1 MAGAVSPGWQALVG
15 SRVVL
20 RLRTD
25 AGGFRDVL
33 GDLLAADGGRLL
45 VRTRRGE
52 VSVAAA
58 DVVAGKP
65 VPPPPT
71 RAAPPHLAL
80 SSLGLQ
86 AVLAR
91 HWVAPETERLGGWL
105 LRAAGGFTNRA
116 NSVLP
121 LGPPERAPAD
131 AVAAVVAW
139 YEARGLPPCAAAP
152 EPRHD
157 DPDADVLAGAAAAFA
172 AAGFRPLAGA
182 GADVLVA
189 PTAALRSP
197 GLTPPDGLRV
207 VLLDEPDAA
216 WRARYHYRGQ
226 PLAEPGLALLRSAPR
241 RVFAA
246 VLSGGDGTG
255 TGTGTGTGEETIAV
269 ARCSVASAWAGVTA
283 VEVAPEHR
291 RRGLARLLLAACAE
305 WAWREG
311 AGSTYVQVGETND
324 AAKRLY
330 LGAGFEPHHSYAY
343 LRPA

>member
-1 MAGAVSPGWQALVG
+1 MAGAVPPGWQALVG

-20 RLRTD
+20 RLRTGS
-25 AGGFRDVL
+25 GGFRDVL
-33 GDLLAADGGRLL
+33 GDLLAADDGRLR
-45 VRTRRGE
+45 VRTRRGAVE
-52 VSVAAA
+52 VAAA

-71 RAAPPHLAL
+71 RAAPPHLAP
-80 SSLGLQ
+80 SVLGLQ
-86 AVLAR
+86 SVLAR
-91 HWVAPETERLGGWL
+91 HWVAPETGSLGGWL

-116 NSVLP
+116 NSVLA
-121 LGPPERAPAD
+121 LGPPDRPAPD

-152 EPRHD
+152 SPRPD
-157 DPDADVLAGAAAAFA
+157 DADADVLADAAAAFA

-189 PTAALRSP
+189 PTAALRLP
-197 GLTPPDGLRV
+197 GLAPPDGLRV
-207 VLLDEPDAA
+207 VLLDEPDDA
-216 WRARYHYRGQ
+216 WLAGYHYRGQ
-226 PLAEPGLALLRSAPR
+226 PMTAAGLGLLRSAPR

-246 VLSGGDGTG
+246 VRTDGDVGG
-255 TGTGTGTGEETIAV
+255 ETVAV
-269 ARCSVASAWAGVTA
+269 ARCSVASAWAGLTA

-311 AGSTYVQVGETND
+311 AGSTFLQVGEGND
-324 AAKRLY
+324 AAMRLY
-330 LGAGFEPHHSYAY
+330 LSAGFEPHHSYGY
-343 LRPA
+343 LRLPAAAAAP

>member
-1 MAGAVSPGWQALVG
+1 
-15 SRVVL
+15 VL
-20 RLRTD
+20 RLR
-25 AGGFRDVL
+25 AGDGAFRDVL
-33 GDLLAADGGRLL
+33 GDLLAADGGRLR

-52 VSVAAA
+52 VEVAAA

-80 SSLGLQ
+80 STLGLQ
-86 AVLAR
+86 TVMAR
-91 HWVAPETERLGGWL
+91 HWVAPDTERLGGWL

-116 NSVLP
+116 NSVLA
-121 LGPPERAPAD
+121 LGPPDRSVAD

-139 YEARGLPPCAAAP
+139 YDARGLPPCAAAP
-152 EPRHD
+152 QPGHDEPD
-157 DPDADVLAGAAAAFA
+157 EPDAGVLADAAAAFA

-189 PTAALRSP
+189 PTAVLRSP
-197 GLTPPDGLRV
+197 GLAPPDGLRV
-207 VLLDEPDAA
+207 VLLDEPDDA
-216 WRARYHYRGQ
+216 WLARYHYRGQ
-226 PLAEPGLALLRSAPR
+226 PLAASGLALLRSAPR
-241 RVFAA
+241 QVFAA
-246 VLSGGDGTG
+246 VRD
-255 TGTGTGTGEETIAV
+255 GEETVAV

-283 VEVAPEHR
+283 VEVGPEHR
-291 RRGLARLLLAACAE
+291 RRGLARLLLAAGAE

-343 LRPA
+343 LRPPPLPER

>member
-25 AGGFRDVL
+25 TGGFRDVL
-33 GDLLAADGGRLL
+33 GDLLAADDGRLR

-52 VSVAAA
+52 VTVAAA

-71 RAAPPHLAL
+71 RAAPPHLAP
-80 SSLGLQ
+80 STLGLQ
-86 AVLAR
+86 TVLAR

-116 NSVLP
+116 NSVLA
-121 LGPPERAPAD
+121 LGPPDRPPAD
-131 AVAAVVAW
+131 AVAAVAAW

-172 AAGFRPLAGA
+172 AAGFRPLEGA

-189 PTAALRSP
+189 PTAALLSP
-197 GLTPPDGLRV
+197 GLAPPDGLRV
-207 VLLDEPDAA
+207 VLLDEPDDA
-216 WRARYHYRGQ
+216 WLARYHYRGQ

-241 RVFAA
+241 QVFAA
-246 VLSGGDGTG
+246 VLAGDEDGTG
-255 TGTGTGTGEETIAV
+255 DGGETVAV
-269 ARCSVASAWAGVTA
+269 ARCSVASAWAGLTA
-283 VEVAPEHR
+283 VEVAPGHR
-291 RRGLARLLLAACAE
+291 RRGLARLLLAACAQ

-324 AAKRLY
+324 AAKQLY
-330 LGAGFEPHHSYAY
+330 LGAGFEPHHGYAY
-343 LRPA
+343 LRRPA

>member
-1 MAGAVSPGWQALVG
+1 MAGAVPPGWQTLVG

-20 RLRTD
+20 RLRTE

-33 GDLLAADGGRLL
+33 GDLLAADDGRLR

-52 VSVAAA
+52 VEVAAA

-80 SSLGLQ
+80 STLGLQ

-91 HWVAPETERLGGWL
+91 HWVAPDTERLGGWL

-116 NSVLP
+116 NSALA
-121 LGPPERAPAD
+121 LGPPDRPPAE

-157 DPDADVLAGAAAAFA
+157 DPDAGVLSDAAAAFA

-197 GLTPPDGLRV
+197 GLAPPDGLRV
-207 VLLDEPDAA
+207 VLLDAPDAA
-216 WRARYHYRGQ
+216 WLARYHYRGQ
-226 PLAEPGLALLRSAPR
+226 PLAEPGIELLSSAPR
-241 RVFAA
+241 QAFAA
-246 VLSGGDGTG
+246 VRAGEGPA
-255 TGTGTGTGEETIAV
+255 EETVAV
-269 ARCSVASAWAGVTA
+269 ARWSVASAWAGLTA
-283 VEVAPEHR
+283 VEVAPDHR
-291 RRGLARLLLAACAE
+291 RRGLARLLLAAGAE

-311 AGSTYVQVGETND
+311 AGSTYVQVSETNV

-330 LGAGFEPHHSYAY
+330 LSGGFEPHHFYSY
-343 LRPA
+343 LKPTPRSCKF

>member
-1 MAGAVSPGWQALVG
+1 MAGAVPPGWAALVG

-20 RLRTD
+20 RLRRD
-25 AGGFRDVL
+25 DGGLRDVL
-33 GDLLAADGGRLL
+33 GDLLAADGGLL
-45 VRTRRGE
+45 RVRTRRGE
-52 VSVAAA
+52 VTVAAA

-86 AVLAR
+86 SAMAR
-91 HWVAPETERLGGWL
+91 HWVAPDTERLGGWL

-116 NSVLP
+116 NSALP
-121 LGPPERAPAD
+121 LGPPDRPLPD

-152 EPRHD
+152 APRSD
-157 DPDADVLAGAAAAFA
+157 DPDAGLLTDAAAAFA
-172 AAGFRPLAGA
+172 AAGFRPLEGA

-197 GLTPPDGLRV
+197 GVAPPDGLRV
-207 VLLDEPDAA
+207 VLLDAPDAA
-216 WRARYHYRGQ
+216 WLDRYRYRGQ
-226 PLAEPGLALLRSAPR
+226 PLAAPGLALLRSAPR
-241 RVFAA
+241 QVFAA
-246 VLSGGDGTG
+246 VRDGDT
-255 TGTGTGTGEETIAV
+255 TPAV

-311 AGSTYVQVGETND
+311 AGSTYVQVGEANE

-330 LGAGFEPHHSYAY
+330 LSAGFEPHHTYTY
-343 LRPA
+343 LRRVPHV